1 MTAPARPVP
10 SAQQRA
16 FELAV
21 ADRLGIDPETAVLE
35 GWRVEDGFGTVTLHH
50 VIDPDELLE
59 MFNTGQTQRRSLL
72 SAVRAA
78 AEAMCACDGAGCEE
92 TFARRL
98 LLSLLAE
105 QDENKAG
112 A

>member
-1 MTAPARPVP
+1 MSAPTRPVP
-10 SAQQRA
+10 TDQQVA

-21 ADRLGIDPETAVLE
+21 AERLGIDPQTASMNA
-35 GWRVEDGFGTVTLHH
+35 WRVDEEGGRVTL
-50 VIDPDELLE
+50 DFFLDGDELLE
-59 MFNTGQTQRRSLL
+59 MFDTGKSPRRSLRT
-72 SAVRAA
+72 AVQAA
-78 AEAMCACDGAGCEE
+78 SDAMCTCDGAGCEE

-105 QDENKAG
+105 QKAG